1 LKQSGFGGDV
11 SFSMGFLILGSGIV
25 AAYFAFHTAAT
36 VSLVGVQEYSF
47 ERPEERELFH
57 DRVDSSWINLVLLLY
72 ELPFS
77 M

>member
-1 LKQSGFGGDV
+1 
-11 SFSMGFLILGSGIV
+11 MGFLILGSGIV

-57 DRVDSSWINLVLLLY
+57 DRVVSSWINLVLLL
-72 ELPFS
+72 
-77 M
+77 